1 MPRIPV
7 PHSLRFPLLLLIAA
21 LLSITVTF
29 SRPVPAVESATF
41 SDPAD
46 LFISSSGT
54 DDTGCGAEITPCQT
68 LNYVLANKIPGT
80 GGTPSDRFI
89 IQLAASDTI
98 QANSDPNNNIATLL
112 NGFTNVTIRAESVVE
127 PATLQGYLVIEGDAN
142 PANTTS
148 NIVVEN
154 LILTPPTTGATP
166 RQQGLINDGGTDSEP
181 NIVRQTTITG
191 FDTRGMPS
199 PIEITGGGLQNGF
212 NSPTAV
218 LILDRVLVENN
229 KARNGGGVYNKGT
242 LTITGLDGEE
252 SSQITSNIADADGGG
267 IYNDTGGRLFINL
280 TRIELNRAGAI
291 GSGGGL
297 ANNGDLTGFA
307 TIVAS
312 VIEDNE
318 TESTGLSA
326 GGGGIANISGGLY
339 IYRSFITNNLT
350 NASGGGIN
358 VGTGG
363 GYIIATTI
371 SGNNAQADGGG
382 VYVLNTNISN
392 DNLNFVFATI
402 AANSTNGDY
411 GLGTGRGGGLWIE
424 GGSVTLSN
432 TIVSKNDDAFNDGEE
447 NCYSNTRLFSA
458 GNNLIKTTASCAFNG
473 GPLGSDITL
482 VDESREEL
490 PIPLAPSFN
499 GAIDNANF
507 LNTFAL
513 SLNSPAVDAGDCLNL
528 PANLVTNWTTVG
540 LPTDDLVDLGGGTFA
555 LLYDQRGQRRG
566 YDPDGDPTVT
576 NGMLDTSKCDI
587 GAYETFPAVVSW
599 EYPDVVLPGPLL
611 VGDPAPVDPVATVN
625 NPDTITLHECGNPA
639 PLTQPAFPIN
649 QGCPGGQF
657 NAKLFYARIVDDDQY
672 NYVPVNNI
680 ALNYSFGIAPIPDA
694 EALACNADND
704 VQARPENIG
713 GFTIVAGSP
722 VSLPLRVEVRNDAVY
737 EAQETYSLRIIDGD
751 EYTADTG
758 TGPDNLTNYY
768 FRIAESD
775 TDVKPDESLLPTNL
789 GQFFGSVYA
798 VRLKTETPLYYAEYN
813 IVHPPG
819 QPVINI
825 HPQTVVTATY
835 TIDGGTATRATSLPF
850 DPNTHDYYLAADGA
864 SNWTGIVDTL
874 PVTQSLTGA
883 SNCTPRIRIPF
894 RTTTS
899 VGGTDVGI
907 DTVTV
912 NFRLISVT
920 IDLVE
925 DGLGTND
932 TGIYDVEVEG
942 PRSFIG
948 ATLPGNTNIWYIFSQ
963 HAIWL
968 PLLRR

>member
-1 MPRIPV
+1 MPRIPY
-7 PHSLRFPLLLLIAA
+7 PHRLRFPLLLLIAA
-21 LLSITVTF
+21 LLSVTITF
-29 SRPVPAVESATF
+29 SRPAPVAESAPLSTT
-41 SDPAD
+41 PD

-54 DDTGCGAEITPCQT
+54 DGPGCGDEVTPCRT
-68 LNYVLANKIPGT
+68 LDYVLANEIPGT
-80 GGTPSDRFI
+80 GGDPSNRFI

-98 QANSDPNNNIATLL
+98 QASSDPNNNIATVLKQF
-112 NGFTNVTIRAESVVE
+112 NNVTIRAASVVE

-154 LILTPPTTGATP
+154 LILAPPTTGTTP
-166 RQQGLINDGGTDSEP
+166 RQQGLINDGGTTSEP
-181 NIVRQTTITG
+181 NIVRQTTIAG
-191 FDTRGMPS
+191 FDTQAVPTV
-199 PIEITGGGLQNGF
+199 ENFGGGLQNGY
-212 NSPTAV
+212 NDDSAV

-242 LTITGLDGEE
+242 LTITGLDGQE
-252 SSQITSNIADADGGG
+252 SSQITNNTAAVDGGG
-267 IYNDTGGRLFINL
+267 ILNGSGGQLVLNL
-280 TRIELNRAGAI
+280 TQVRLNDAGAS
-291 GSGGGL
+291 GSGGGI
-297 ANNGDLTGFA
+297 ANAGGANGFI

-318 TESTGLSA
+318 TTSTNPSA
-326 GGGGIANISGGLY
+326 GGGGIANITGGLY
-339 IYRSFITNNLT
+339 IYRSFIANNRT
-350 NASGGGIN
+350 TANGGGIN
-358 VGTGG
+358 VGAGG

-371 SGNNAQADGGG
+371 SGNNAGADGGG
-382 VYVLNTNISN
+382 VFVLNTNISN
-392 DNLNFVFATI
+392 NNLNFVFATI

-411 GLGTGRGGGLWIE
+411 GFGTGGGGGLWIE
-424 GGSVTLSN
+424 NGLVTLSN
-432 TIVSKNDDAFNDGEE
+432 TIVSKNGDAFSLGAE
-447 NCYSNTRLFSA
+447 NCQSFGNLFSA
-458 GNNLIKTTASCAFNG
+458 GNNLIKTTAKCAFSGVLPGN
-473 GPLGSDITL
+473 DITS
-482 VDESREEL
+482 VDESSAEL
-490 PIPLAPSFN
+490 PIPSSSSFN

-513 SLNSPAVDAGDCLNL
+513 PLDPLSPAVDAGDCQNL

-540 LPTDDLVDLGGGTFA
+540 LPADDLVDLGGSTFA

-566 YDPDGDPTVT
+566 YDPTGDPTVT
-576 NGMLDTSKCDI
+576 NGMLDTDKCDI

-611 VGDPAPVDPVATVN
+611 VGDPAPVNPVATVN
-625 NPDTITLHECGNPA
+625 SPGTITLFECGNPA
-639 PLTQPAFPIN
+639 PLTQSAFPIN
-649 QGCPGGQF
+649 QGCTGGEE
-657 NAKLFYARIVDDDQY
+657 NAKLFWARIVDDDQY

-680 ALNYSFGIAPIPDA
+680 ALSYSLGVAPIEDA
-694 EALACNADND
+694 AALACNADND
-704 VQARPENIG
+704 VQARPENVG

-737 EAQETYSLRIIDGD
+737 EAQETYSLRIVNGG

-775 TDVKPDESLLPTNL
+775 PLAKPDESKLPTNL

-798 VRLKTETPLYYAEYN
+798 VRPSADTTLYFAEYN
-813 IVHPPG
+813 IAQAPG

-825 HPQTVVTATY
+825 HPQSVVSASY

-850 DPNTHDYYLAADGA
+850 TASIHDYYLAAGGA
-864 SNWTGIVDTL
+864 PNWTGIINTV
-874 PVTQSLTGA
+874 PASQSLTGA
-883 SNCTPRIRIPF
+883 GNCTPRIRIPF

-899 VGGTDVGI
+899 VGGAGVGI
-907 DTVTV
+907 DTV

-925 DGLGTND
+925 DGLAGADAGTNGNRNF
-932 TGIYDVEVEG
+932 TG
-942 PRSFIG
+942 SN
-948 ATLPGNTNIWYIFSQ
+948 LPGNTNIWYIFSK
-963 HAIWL
+963 HAVWL